1 MTYILHS
8 HVVLSHWPRFP
19 DDSSSPAPSAEE
31 HSNPVEALTSV
42 CACNTYLPQHTRT
55 HTTPQRRVA
64 SQRAEQ
70 QSASI
75 QQASL
80 SSAHGGCAARAS
92 LVLAVVVVVATLIV
106 ALTLTSGKS
115 PMLVQ
120 VIPSELSS
128 KVLPHE
134 PLCCKQNCTHGAVK
148 LSAPAVLQ

>member
-1 MTYILHS
+1 M
-8 HVVLSHWPRFP
+8 
-19 DDSSSPAPSAEE
+19 
-31 HSNPVEALTSV
+31 V
-42 CACNTYLPQHTRT
+42 CRKRLYLPQHTRT
-55 HTTPQRRVA
+55 HTTPQRRVGA
-64 SQRAEQ
+64 QRAEQ

-75 QQASL
+75 QQVSL
-80 SSAHGGCAARAS
+80 SSAHGGCAAS

-120 VIPSELSS
+120 VIPTELSS